1 MPLIALVSAKGSPG
15 VSTAALACTLT
26 WPAPMLLAECDPA
39 GGDLLA
45 GYLAKYELPPD
56 RGIVPLAGSLLRGTA
71 DDLAGHLID
80 LDAPKQ
86 KRLALQGL
94 AAPAQA
100 SSLTPAWG
108 RLGELFASS
117 PYLVLADC
125 GRLTTHHP
133 PWPLLAKAD
142 LVLLA
147 LRPTSLRTVSPAV
160 SAITSLRR
168 ELPGVDGK
176 AGNLG
181 LLVVGDGISGRELT
195 RHLNVPAIANIAW
208 DPATAAVLG
217 GQGRG
222 RRRGPLMKSALN
234 AFGTI
239 DAAVRALRDITTVAH
254 WDTQP
259 IPVTR

>member
-1 MPLIALVSAKGSPG
+1 MPLIAMVSAKGSPG

-26 WPAPMLLAECDPA
+26 WPAPTLLAECDPA
-39 GGDLLA
+39 GGDLLS

-56 RGIVPLAGSLLRGTA
+56 RGIVPLAGSLLRGIA
-71 DDLAGHLID
+71 DDLTGHLID

-108 RLGELFASS
+108 RLGEMFASS
-117 PYLVLADC
+117 PHLVIADC

-133 PWPLLAKAD
+133 PWALLAKAD

-147 LRPTSLRTVSPAV
+147 LRPTSLRTISPAV
-160 SAITSLRR
+160 SAIASLRR
-168 ELPGVDGK
+168 ELPSADGPH
-176 AGNLG
+176 GNLG
-181 LLVVGDGISGRELT
+181 LMVIGGGVSTRELT
-195 RHLNVPAIANIAW
+195 RNLNVPVVASIAW

-217 GQGRG
+217 GDGRG
-222 RRRGPLMKSALN
+222 RRRGPLMKSALGT
-234 AFGTI
+234 FGTI
-239 DAAVRALRDITTVAH
+239 DTAVRALRNVTAVAH

-259 IPVTR
+259 LPVTR